1 MNNFIK
7 TLLIKESVGRR
18 RDQSVLDLCCGV
30 GGDLDKWQKQNIAHY
45 VGSDLSDTSVIEA
58 QRRHKEMCGRAYSY
72 EGPRQQQAFSAIFIV
87 SDASSNDSGSIDS
100 ILNEEQKRMHIR
112 EKIVFDVVSTQFAI
126 HYMF

>member
-1 MNNFIK
+1 MFYVQRNQNDQAARAQDQTIFIKRMNNFIK

-100 ILNEEQKRMHIR
+100 ILNEE
-112 EKIVFDVVSTQFAI
+112 
-126 HYMF
+126 